1 MKLKIEKEE
10 HINKTFRLNL
20 KLVKQMEKI
29 CDDRGIS
36 FNKLVDI
43 CVRYAIEN
51 LDTDEDP
58 KN

>member
-10 HINKTFRLNL
+10 HTNKTFRLNK
-20 KLVKQMEKI
+20 KLVNQMEKI
-29 CDDRGIS
+29 CDTKGIS

-51 LDTDEDP
+51 LETDDEQ
-58 KN
+58 KS